1 MKKVLLLNLGLLCL
15 LSTGC
20 ASMAKFTP
28 EQLNSIKELSDQ
40 LTKVAQDNNVTAI
53 AEVDLEP
60 IEFYLKQSAGM
71 RGIRTRIIMTANP
84 AAK

>member
-1 MKKVLLLNLGLLCL
+1 MKKIVLLNLGLLSL
-15 LSTGC
+15 LSGC

-40 LTKVAQDNNVTAI
+40 LTKIAQDNNVTAI
-53 AEVDLEP
+53 AEVDLQP
-60 IEFYLKQSAGM
+60 VEFGIKESVYMS
-71 RGIRTRIIMTANP
+71 GIRARIIMTANP